1 MHPLTPDPPSLCAQR
16 HLRLY
21 DSEFRPLQAA
31 QAFARARMRT
41 ADEIKDRH
49 KLLHLSFVDFLEA
62 LVRIAVMKRMPTDEM
77 IARAGT
83 KTVGEFFAKLRGAGM
98 AEHKKFVTQHKEHCV
113 AVNDEVGQLV
123 SVALDKLLSSVM
135 YFIADRLDMLK
146 AGPGALTR
154 QNINDFYSAEGGFK
168 KDTQPQDQSED

>member
-1 MHPLTPDPPSLCAQR
+1 M
-16 HLRLY
+16 
-21 DSEFRPLQAA
+21 
-31 QAFARARMRT
+31 RARMR
-41 ADEIKDRH
+41 AVDEIKDRH

-62 LVRIAVMKRMPTDEM
+62 LVRIAVKKRMPTDEM

-83 KTVGEFFAKLRGAGM
+83 KTVGEFFAKLGAGGH
-98 AEHKKFVTQHKEHCV
+98 AKFVTQHKEHCL

-123 SVALDKLLSSVM
+123 SVALDKLLSLVM
-135 YFIADRLDMLK
+135 YRIADRLDMLK

-168 KDTQPQDQSED
+168 KDTQPEDQSEDPEDQSED

>member
-1 MHPLTPDPPSLCAQR
+1 M
-16 HLRLY
+16 
-21 DSEFRPLQAA
+21 
-31 QAFARARMRT
+31 RAV
-41 ADEIKDRH
+41 DEIKDRH

-62 LVRIAVMKRMPTDEM
+62 LVRIAVKKRMPTDEM

-83 KTVGEFFAKLRGAGM
+83 KTVGEFFAKLGPGM
-98 AEHKKFVTQHKEHCV
+98 AEHKKFVTQHKEHCL

-123 SVALDKLLSSVM
+123 SVALDKLLSLVM
-135 YFIADRLDMLK
+135 YNIAERLDMLK

-168 KDTQPQDQSED
+168 KDTQPQDQSGD